1 MLALPWKGVLAQSHV
16 PLSSD
21 SGSCSHS
28 FCCHT
33 SLSTAWQ
40 EQAKFPAPAWAWQ
53 ILQNST
59 AQHSSSVRWL
69 SPYHVRWMLR
79 MLSLNHSHSPELPQ
93 MFSTSL
99 YITLIFHLFF
109 LTLSFFPV
117 WNLTT
122 WLPSQYSSKP
132 CSRVYFSGLLPK
144 ACIQG
149 D

>member
-1 MLALPWKGVLAQSHV
+1 MLALPWKGMLTQSHV

-21 SGSCSHS
+21 SGSCSHT

-40 EQAKFPAPAWAWQ
+40 EQAKFPPPSQAWQ
-53 ILQNST
+53 ILQYST
-59 AQHSSSVRWL
+59 AQHSSSVTWL
-69 SPYHVRWMLR
+69 SLYHVRWMLR

-93 MFSTSL
+93 TFFTSL
-99 YITLIFHLFF
+99 YTTLISNLFF

-117 WNLTT
+117 WNFTT
-122 WLPSQYSSKP
+122 WLSSQHSSKP

-144 ACIQG
+144 AYIQG